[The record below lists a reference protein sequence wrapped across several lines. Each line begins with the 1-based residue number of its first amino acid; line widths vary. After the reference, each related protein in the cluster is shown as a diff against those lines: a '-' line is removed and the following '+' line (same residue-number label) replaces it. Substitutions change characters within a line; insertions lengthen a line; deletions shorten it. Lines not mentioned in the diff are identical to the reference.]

1 MTEPPAG
8 RAAGERSSLQVG
20 GLTALTTVDY
30 PGQLAAVVFCQ
41 GCPWRC
47 GYCHNGH
54 LQPPRAGAPVS
65 WTEVMA
71 FLRRRRGL
79 LDAVVFSGG
88 EPTLQRGLRA
98 AMRAAKSLGY
108 AIGLHTAGIY
118 PGRLAGLLPEISW
131 VGLDIKAPWQRY
143 DALTGRPGSAARVQR
158 SLDLVQAS
166 GVDYECRTTWHAGLY
181 PEAELQALGRELA
194 ERGVARW
201 TVQPCRLAVRASA

>member
-88 EPTLQRGLRA
+88 EPTVQRGLRA
-98 AMRAAKSLGY
+98 AMREAKSLGY

-118 PGRLAGLLPEISW
+118 PGRLAGLLQEVSW

-181 PEAELQALGRELA
+181 PEEELQALGQELA

-201 TVQPCRLAVRASA
+201 TVQPCRLAARATV

>member
-1 MTEPPAG
+1 MTEPAARRAG
-8 RAAGERSSLQVG
+8 GARSSLQVG

-30 PGQLAAVVFCQ
+30 PGRLAAVVFCQ

-98 AMRAAKSLGY
+98 AMREAKSLGF

-118 PGRLAGLLPEISW
+118 PGRLAGLLQEVSW
-131 VGLDIKAPWQRY
+131 VGLDIKAPWPRY

-166 GVDYECRTTWHAGLY
+166 GVDFECRTTWHTGLY

-194 ERGVARW
+194 ARGVARW
-201 TVQPCRLAVRASA
+201 TVQPCRLALRAVA